1 MLRVRA
7 EQMKAFETQALRAFE
22 DEMVAH
28 SKEFAPHLSAVLGDA
43 QLRVAVQ
50 TAIAKAGEYGFT
62 LRGPI
67 RLFVELTFLFG
78 SGFHDDPQYPV
89 ICEVLRSEADE
100 MTRADRLHE
109 WHNEYL
115 ETVAGPA
122 NINVRRALESVDDF
136 ARNTPAALERNL
148 DDEILR
154 GIARAFPERATS
166 IGENALRAL
175 VAEGKEEAAKYGF
188 TTARGKALLIILKA
202 SFGHRCTDDA
212 LYPWIRQTLVDPQI
226 ADAAARAQRLERK
239 SRTWLSHVLAR
250 PQPGMPE

>member
-1 MLRVRA
+1 MLKVRA
-7 EQMKAFETQALRAFE
+7 EQMQVFEAHALRAFE

-28 SKEFAPHLSAVLGDA
+28 SKEFAPHLSAVLGDE

-50 TAIAKAGEYGFT
+50 TAISKAGEYGFT

-89 ICEVLRSEADE
+89 IGEVLRSEAPE
-100 MTRADRLHE
+100 MTKANRLHE

-115 ETVAGPA
+115 EKVAGPE
-122 NINVRRALESVDDF
+122 NVNVRRALEFVDNF
-136 ARNTPAALERNL
+136 ARTTPAALERNL

-154 GIARAFPERATS
+154 GIVRAFPERAVS

-175 VAEGKEEAAKYGF
+175 VAEGKEEAARHGF
-188 TTARGKALLIILKA
+188 TTARSNALLIILKA
-202 SFGHRCTDDA
+202 SFGHRCTNDPI
-212 LYPWIRQTLVDPQI
+212 YPWIRKTLDDPQI
-226 ADAAARAQRLERK
+226 AGPDARADRLERK
-239 SRTWLSHVLAR
+239 AVTWLGHVLAR
-250 PQPGMPE
+250 PQPGLPE